1 MKSDEIKKG
10 LREIK
15 SFIIDEL
22 KNEDSS
28 WRKHEGRDSI
38 EYNSKW
44 LSITVPKNNKVE
56 IELNNG
62 DSYHRTKY
70 NIKDIGLS
78 KMRFNWL
85 IKYNVEKF
93 IKNREQRQKME
104 SLVSGWNSFLTKNKS
119 LNRDKKLEKILNK

>member
-1 MKSDEIKKG
+1 MKSSEVKKG

-28 WRKHEGRDSI
+28 WRKHEIRDSI

-44 LSITVPKNNKVE
+44 LSITIPKNDKVE
-56 IELNNG
+56 IELNSG
-62 DSYHRTKY
+62 DNYHRTKY

-78 KMRFNWL
+78 KIRFNWL
-85 IKYNVEKF
+85 IKYNVEIF
-93 IKNREQRQKME
+93 IKNKEERQKME
-104 SLVSGWNSFLTKNKS
+104 NLVGNWNNFLDKNKS
-119 LNRDKKLEKILNK
+119 LNRDKKLEKILK

>member
-28 WRKHEGRDSI
+28 WRKHEMRDSI

-44 LSITVPKNNKVE
+44 LSITIPKNDKVE
-56 IELNNG
+56 IELNSG
-62 DSYHRTKY
+62 DNYHRTKY

-78 KMRFNWL
+78 KIRFNWL
-85 IKYNVEKF
+85 IKYNVEVF
-93 IKNREQRQKME
+93 IKNKEERQKME
-104 SLVSGWNSFLTKNKS
+104 NLVGNWNNFLDKNKS
-119 LNRDKKLEKILNK
+119 LNRDKKLEKILK